1 MRKSARVFI
10 PSTAFRYTLPPRPPS
25 PPSGPPKGTNFSRR
39 KLTQPR
45 PPLPACTFRVASSTN
60 FMKAKRKSAARRT
73 KKKGAGCPT
82 PLGFL
87 LVASR
92 LGSRATLFG
101 NDVDVGVLLGT
112 LDPKLDHAVGLREQ
126 RVVGA
131 DTDVHAGAIHRSA
144 LTDQDVTREHILAAE
159 FLDAQTLGM
168 GIAAVTSAAAR
179 FFVCHEVSPA
189 KTRIYETRRRSA

>member
-10 PSTAFRYTLPPRPPS
+10 PSTAFKYTLPPRPPS

-60 FMKAKRKSAARRT
+60 FMTGHLKKRRAAHQT
-73 KKKGAGCPT
+73 KRGQVALP
-82 PLGFL
+82 PLVC

-101 NDVDVGVLLGT
+101 NDVDV
-112 LDPKLDHAVGLREQ
+112 
-126 RVVGA
+126 
-131 DTDVHAGAIHRSA
+131 
-144 LTDQDVTREHILAAE
+144 
-159 FLDAQTLGM
+159 
-168 GIAAVTSAAAR
+168 
-179 FFVCHEVSPA
+179 
-189 KTRIYETRRRSA
+189 